1 MVTVMAKR
9 RSGKGEKE
17 LSFAKTSIEGP
28 DRYLRVGLKLS
39 IAPLLKPS
47 AELAATVTQISPEQ
61 IDFELLRSTSE
72 RSFREG
78 DRVRVKYWEE
88 AVYYFDSQILTVS
101 GSADEQVSISRPRE
115 GISVQ
120 RRKAVRVRVPIPFSL
135 TVITAAKTELV
146 GETVPDCRT
155 QNISLGGLKF
165 ETNLPLALGD
175 RLEIDLHLTPSQSVN
190 AVGWVVR
197 SEAIEHDGKSLH
209 SVAMEFLQLE
219 AKEQNQF
226 LLFLL
231 NCFSDA

>member
-1 MVTVMAKR
+1 MVTVTAKR
-9 RSGKGEKE
+9 RSGKGENK

-47 AELAATVTQISPEQ
+47 AELAATVTQISPDQ

-78 DRVRVKYWEE
+78 DQVRVKYWED

-101 GSADEQVSISRPRE
+101 GSADEQVAVSRPSE

-120 RRKAVRVRVPIPFSL
+120 RRKAVRVRVPIPFSF
-135 TVITAAKTELV
+135 TVITAVKTELV
-146 GETVPDCRT
+146 GETVPDNQT
-155 QNISLGGLKF
+155 KNISLGGLKF
-165 ETNLPLALGD
+165 ETSLPLALGD

-197 SEAIEHDGKSLH
+197 SEAIERDGKSLH
-209 SVAMEFLQLE
+209 AVAIEFLQLE
-219 AKEQNQF
+219 AKEQHQF

-231 NCFSDA
+231 NCFSDT

>member
-1 MVTVMAKR
+1 MVTVTAKR
-9 RSGKGEKE
+9 RNGKGEDE
-17 LSFAKTSIEGP
+17 LSFVRISIEGP

-47 AELAATVTQISPEQ
+47 AELAATVTQISPDQ

-88 AVYYFDSQILTVS
+88 AVYYFDSQILAVS
-101 GSADEQVSISRPRE
+101 GSADEQIAVSRPSE

-120 RRKAVRVRVPIPFSL
+120 RRKAVRVRVPIPFSF
-135 TVITAAKTELV
+135 TVISAAKAELV
-146 GETVPDCRT
+146 GETVPDCQT

-197 SEAIEHDGKSLH
+197 SEAIERDGNALY
-209 SVAMEFLQLE
+209 SVAMEIGRASCRE
-219 AKEQNQF
+219 RV
-226 LLFLL
+226 
-231 NCFSDA
+231 

>member
-1 MVTVMAKR
+1 MVTVTAKQ
-9 RSGKGEKE
+9 RSGKGDSG
-17 LSFAKTSIEGP
+17 LNFAKISIEGP
-28 DRYLRVGLKLS
+28 DRYLRVGLRLS

-47 AELAATVTQISPEQ
+47 AELAATVTQISADQ

-72 RSFREG
+72 RSFRKG
-78 DRVRVKYWEE
+78 DRVRVKYWED

-101 GSADEQVSISRPRE
+101 GSADEQVAVSRPSE

-120 RRKAVRVRVPIPFSL
+120 RRKAARVRVAIPFSF
-135 TVITAAKTELV
+135 TVISANETELA
-146 GETVPDCRT
+146 GEMVADCQT

-165 ETNLPLALGD
+165 ETSLPLALGD
-175 RLEIDLHLTPSQSVN
+175 RLEIDLHLTPSQFVN

-197 SEAIEHDGKSLH
+197 SEAVERDGKSLH

-219 AKEQNQF
+219 GEEQNQL

-231 NCFSDA
+231 NCLSVT

>member
-1 MVTVMAKR
+1 MVTVTAKR
-9 RSGKGEKE
+9 RSGKGENK
-17 LSFAKTSIEGP
+17 LSFAKISIEGP

-47 AELAATVTQISPEQ
+47 AELAATVTQISPDQ

-78 DRVRVKYWEE
+78 DQVRVKYWED

-101 GSADEQVSISRPRE
+101 GSADEQVAVSRPSE

-120 RRKAVRVRVPIPFSL
+120 RRKAVRVRVPIPFSF
-135 TVITAAKTELV
+135 TVITAVKTELV
-146 GETVPDCRT
+146 GETVPDNQT

-165 ETNLPLALGD
+165 ETSLPLALGD

-197 SEAIEHDGKSLH
+197 SEAIERDGKSLH
-209 SVAMEFLQLE
+209 AVAIEFLQLE
-219 AKEQNQF
+219 AKEQHQF

-231 NCFSDA
+231 NCFSDT

>member
-1 MVTVMAKR
+1 MAKR
-9 RSGKGEKE
+9 SKGKGESE
-17 LSFAKTSIEGP
+17 LNFAKISIEDP

-47 AELAATVTQISPEQ
+47 AELAAAVIQISTDQ
-61 IDFELLRSTSE
+61 IDFELFRSDSD

-88 AVYYFDSQILTVS
+88 AVYYFDSEILAVS
-101 GSADEQVSISRPRE
+101 GSADEHVAVSRPTE

-120 RRKAVRVRVPIPFSL
+120 RRRTVRVQVPIPFSL
-135 TVITAAKTELV
+135 TVIAAARTELV
-146 GETVPDCRT
+146 GEKVSDCQT

-165 ETNLPLALGD
+165 ETRLPLAPGD
-175 RLEIDLHLTPSQSVN
+175 RLEIELQLTPSQFVN

-197 SEAIEHDGKSLH
+197 SETVELDGKSLY
-209 SVAMEFLQLE
+209 SVGMEFLQLD

-231 NCFSDA
+231 NCLSDT

>member
-1 MVTVMAKR
+1 
-9 RSGKGEKE
+9 
-17 LSFAKTSIEGP
+17 
-28 DRYLRVGLKLS
+28 LS

-47 AELAATVTQISPEQ
+47 AELAATVTQISADQ

-78 DRVRVKYWEE
+78 DRVRVKYWED

-101 GSADEQVSISRPRE
+101 GSAGEQVAVSKPSE

-120 RRKAVRVRVPIPFSL
+120 RRKAARVRVAIPFSL
-135 TVITAAKTELV
+135 TVISASETDLV
-146 GETVPDCRT
+146 GETVPDCET

-165 ETNLPLALGD
+165 ETSLPLALGD
-175 RLEIDLHLTPSQSVN
+175 RLEIDLHLTPSQAVN

-197 SEAIEHDGKSLH
+197 SETVERDGKSLH
-209 SVAMEFLQLE
+209 SVAMEFLQLD
-219 AKEQNQF
+219 AGEQNQL

-231 NCFSDA
+231 NCLSDT

>member
-1 MVTVMAKR
+1 MVTVTAKR
-9 RSGKGEKE
+9 RSGKGESG
-17 LSFAKTSIEGP
+17 LSFAKISIEGP

-47 AELAATVTQISPEQ
+47 AELAATVTQISADQ

-78 DRVRVKYWEE
+78 DRVRVKYWED

-101 GSADEQVSISRPRE
+101 GSADEKVAVSRPAE

-120 RRKAVRVRVPIPFSL
+120 RRKTARVRVAIPFSF
-135 TVITAAKTELV
+135 TVITAKETELI
-146 GETVPDCRT
+146 GEIVHDCQT

-165 ETNLPLALGD
+165 ETSLPLALGD
-175 RLEIDLHLTPSQSVN
+175 RLEIDLHLTPSQFVN

-197 SEAIEHDGKSLH
+197 SETVEHDGKSLH
-209 SVAMEFLQLE
+209 SVAMEFLQLDGE
-219 AKEQNQF
+219 EQNQL

-231 NCFSDA
+231 NCLSDP